1 MATPARHPVFVGEND
16 SSHSET
22 ETVEASME
30 VTKAPTCEEEGEEVY
45 TAVFTN
51 EAFETQTQ
59 TVKTGALGHH
69 FGDVSYEWTNGRVGT
84 VI

>member
-1 MATPARHPVFVGEND
+1 MLLDTSTVKLLIHGIRQTMATPGTASRVCEND

-45 TAVFTN
+45 TAVFY
-51 EAFETQTQ
+51 Q
-59 TVKTGALGHH
+59 
-69 FGDVSYEWTNGRVGT
+69 
-84 VI
+84 